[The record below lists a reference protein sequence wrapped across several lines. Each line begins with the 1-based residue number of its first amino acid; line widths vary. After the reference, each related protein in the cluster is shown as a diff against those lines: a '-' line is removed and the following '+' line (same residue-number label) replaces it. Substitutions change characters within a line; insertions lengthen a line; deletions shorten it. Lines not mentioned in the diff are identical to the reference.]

1 MIYRV
6 ILKVGYYSAYFE
18 FKSSKDACDFASA
31 ALGHMVSNEDTDKAS
46 FISMQVVDVEAEKK
60 ESEED

>member
-6 ILKVGYYSAYFE
+6 VLKVGYYSTYFE

-31 ALGHMVSNEDTDKAS
+31 ALEHMVSNEDTDKAT
-46 FISMQVVDVEAEKK
+46 FVTLQVVDAEAEKK
-60 ESEED
+60 ESEDD